1 MLAMDRRTFSKLLSL
16 LMISSN
22 HALAAVNKRE
32 KIIVIGAGII
42 GTSIAYELSKMGAQV
57 TLIDQKFPGSA
68 ASGSTFSWI
77 NATYPKKPY
86 PYNFLSQLGIDA
98 YKSLEKE
105 INLKIKW
112 GGSLEWFDSDE
123 EQNNL
128 MNEVNNLKKYP
139 RYSAV
144 DVINERE
151 AKTLEPGIDFKNKN
165 IVFSRADG
173 AIDTMH
179 AINLM
184 IENIEFNGGSV
195 LYPCQFQGLKY
206 TNGRLSSVETTIGEL
221 EAHQAIFAT
230 GIDSGRLLSI
240 DMMKPS
246 TPGIIVTSKPTEN
259 ILNRIIVGPGVHIHQ
274 QTDGRIIFGE
284 QTGAPSSHLDR
295 LSDKPKEF
303 PSEIFAQDHTNRIF
317 DTAKT
322 FMKKVEDLKV
332 ERVSIGWRPIPRDGR
347 PIIGRPEGLSDIY
360 VAVMHSGVSLAA
372 IVGKLVSEEILSG
385 STNLLLKDFR
395 PSRFN

>member
-1 MLAMDRRTFSKLLSL
+1 MDRRTFSKLLSL
-16 LMISSN
+16 MMISSN
-22 HALAAVNKRE
+22 QTLGAINKRE

-42 GTSIAYELSKMGAQV
+42 GTTIAYELSKMGADV
-57 TLIDQKFPGSA
+57 TLIDQEFPGSA
-68 ASGSTFSWI
+68 ASGSSFSWI

-86 PYNFLSQLGIDA
+86 PYNLLSQLGIDA
-98 YKSLEKE
+98 YRSLEKE
-105 INLKIKW
+105 INLKINW

-123 EQNNL
+123 EQTNL

-151 AKTLEPGIDFKNKN
+151 ARTLEPGIDFKNKN

-173 AIDTMH
+173 AIDTIH

-184 IENIEFNGGSV
+184 IENIKFNGGSV
-195 LYPCQFQGLKY
+195 LYPCRFQGLKY
-206 TNGRLSSVETTIGEL
+206 TNRTLSSVETTVGEL
-221 EAHQAIFAT
+221 EADQAIFAT

-246 TPGIIVTSKPTEN
+246 TPGIIVTSKPTGN
-259 ILNRIIVGPGVHIHQ
+259 LLKRIIVGPGVHIHQ
-274 QTDGRIIFGE
+274 QIDGRIIFGE
-284 QTGAPSSHLDR
+284 QSGAPTSHLDR
-295 LSDKPKEF
+295 LSNKPKDF
-303 PSEIFAQDHTNRIF
+303 PSELFAQDHINRIF

-332 ERVSIGWRPIPRDGR
+332 EKTSIGWRPLPKDGR
-347 PIIGRPEGLSDIY
+347 PVIGRIDGLSGIY
-360 VAVMHSGVSLAA
+360 IAVMHSGVSLAA
-372 IVGKLVSEEILSG
+372 IVGKLVSEEILNG

>member
-1 MLAMDRRTFSKLLSL
+1 
-16 LMISSN
+16 MISSN

-123 EQNNL
+123 EQTNL

-151 AKTLEPGIDFKNKN
+151 ARTLEPGIDFKNKN

-173 AIDTMH
+173 AIDTIH

-184 IENIEFNGGSV
+184 IENIAVS
-195 LYPCQFQGLKY
+195 Y
-206 TNGRLSSVETTIGEL
+206 THLTL
-221 EAHQAIFAT
+221 
-230 GIDSGRLLSI
+230 
-240 DMMKPS
+240 
-246 TPGIIVTSKPTEN
+246 PTK
-259 ILNRIIVGPGVHIHQ
+259 
-274 QTDGRIIFGE
+274 
-284 QTGAPSSHLDR
+284 A
-295 LSDKPKEF
+295 
-303 PSEIFAQDHTNRIF
+303 
-317 DTAKT
+317 
-322 FMKKVEDLKV
+322 
-332 ERVSIGWRPIPRDGR
+332 
-347 PIIGRPEGLSDIY
+347 
-360 VAVMHSGVSLAA
+360 
-372 IVGKLVSEEILSG
+372 
-385 STNLLLKDFR
+385 
-395 PSRFN
+395 

>member
-1 MLAMDRRTFSKLLSL
+1 MDRRTFSKLLSL
-16 LMISSN
+16 MMISSN
-22 HALAAVNKRE
+22 QTLGAINKRE

-42 GTSIAYELSKMGAQV
+42 GTTIAYELSKMGADV
-57 TLIDQKFPGSA
+57 TLIDQEFPGSA
-68 ASGSTFSWI
+68 ASGSSFSWI

-86 PYNFLSQLGIDA
+86 PYNLLSQLGIDA

-105 INLKIKW
+105 INLKINW
-112 GGSLEWFDSDE
+112 GGSLEWFDSDQ
-123 EQNNL
+123 EQTNL
-128 MNEVNNLKKYP
+128 MNEIKNLKKYP
-139 RYSAV
+139 RHSAV

-151 AKTLEPGIDFKNKN
+151 ARALEPSIDFNNQN

-173 AIDTMH
+173 AIDTIH

-184 IENIEFNGGSV
+184 IENIKFNGGSV
-195 LYPCQFQGLKY
+195 LYPCRFQGLNY
-206 TNGRLSSVETTIGEL
+206 TNRILSSVETTVGEL
-221 EAHQAIFAT
+221 EADQAIFAT

-246 TPGIIVTSKPTEN
+246 TPGIIVTSKPTGN
-259 ILNRIIVGPGVHIHQ
+259 LLKRIIVGPGAHIHQ
-274 QTDGRIIFGE
+274 QLDGRIIFGE
-284 QTGAPSSHLDR
+284 QSGAPTSHLDR
-295 LSDKPKEF
+295 LSNKPKNF
-303 PSEIFAQDHTNRIF
+303 PSELFAQDHINRIF

-332 ERVSIGWRPIPRDGR
+332 EKTSIGWRPLPKDGR
-347 PIIGRPEGLSDIY
+347 PVIGRIDGLSGIY
-360 VAVMHSGVSLAA
+360 IAVMHSGVSLAA
-372 IVGKLVSEEILSG
+372 IVGKLVSEEILNG

>member
-1 MLAMDRRTFSKLLSL
+1 MDRRTFSKLLSL
-16 LMISSN
+16 MMISSN
-22 HALAAVNKRE
+22 QTLGAINKRE

-42 GTSIAYELSKMGAQV
+42 GTTIAYELSKMGADV
-57 TLIDQKFPGSA
+57 TLIDQEFPGSA
-68 ASGSTFSWI
+68 ASGSSFSWI

-86 PYNFLSQLGIDA
+86 PYNLLSQLGIDA
-98 YKSLEKE
+98 YRSLEKE
-105 INLKIKW
+105 INLKINW
-112 GGSLEWFDSDE
+112 GGSLEWFDSDQ
-123 EQNNL
+123 EQTSL
-128 MNEVNNLKKYP
+128 MNEIKNLKKYP
-139 RYSAV
+139 RHSAV
-144 DVINERE
+144 DVINESE
-151 AKTLEPGIDFKNKN
+151 ARALEPGIDFNNQN

-173 AIDTMH
+173 AIDTIH

-246 TPGIIVTSKPTEN
+246 TPGIIVTSKPTGK
-259 ILNRIIVGPGVHIHQ
+259 LLKRIIVGPGAHIHQ
-274 QTDGRIIFGE
+274 QLDGRIIFGE
-284 QTGAPSSHLDR
+284 QSGAPTSHLDR
-295 LSDKPKEF
+295 LSNKPKNF
-303 PSEIFAQDHTNRIF
+303 PSELFAQDHINRIF

-332 ERVSIGWRPIPRDGR
+332 EKTSIGWRPLPKDGR
-347 PIIGRPEGLSDIY
+347 PVIGRIDGLSGIY
-360 VAVMHSGVSLAA
+360 IAVMHSGVSLAA
-372 IVGKLVSEEILSG
+372 IVGKLVSEEILNG